1 MKLLLDVNVLLAL
14 AYQDH
19 TDHDRVSLWYA
30 ALPRE
35 GVTLATSSICELGFV
50 RVSVQVGLE
59 ASIPAAADT
68 LNGLFASSPIPFVRL
83 SDDLG
88 ASDLPAY
95 VKGPKQVTDGHLL
108 GLARKHGGQL
118 ASLDRGIPGAFPIP

>member
-1 MKLLLDVNVLLAL
+1 VKLLLDVNVLVAL

-19 TDHDRVSLWYA
+19 AEHERVSRWYA

-50 RVSVQVGLE
+50 RVSVQTGLE
-59 ASIPAAADT
+59 GSVPEATDT
-68 LNGLFASSPIPFVRL
+68 LKGLIVSSAVPFVRL
-83 SDDLG
+83 SDDQG

-118 ASLDRGIPGAFPIP
+118 ASLDRGIPGALAIP

>member
-1 MKLLLDVNVLLAL
+1 MKLLLDVNVLVAL

-19 TDHDRVSLWYA
+19 VEHERVSRWYA

-50 RVSVQVGLE
+50 RVSVQTGLE
-59 ASIPAAADT
+59 GSVPEATDT
-68 LNGLFASSPIPFVRL
+68 LKGLIVSSEVPFVRL

-95 VKGPKQVTDGHLL
+95 VKGPRQVTDGHLL

-118 ASLDRGIPGAFPIP
+118 ASLDRGIPGALAIP

>member
-1 MKLLLDVNVLLAL
+1 LLLDVNVLLAL

-19 TDHDRVSLWYA
+19 TDHDRVSRWYA

-35 GVTLATSSICELGFV
+35 SVTLATSSICELGFV

-59 ASIPAAADT
+59 ASVPAAADT
-68 LNGLFASSPIPFVRL
+68 LNGLFASSPIPFMRL

>member
-1 MKLLLDVNVLLAL
+1 MRLLLDVNVPLAL

-19 TDHDRVSLWYA
+19 TDHDRVSRWYA

-59 ASIPAAADT
+59 ASVPAAADT
-68 LNGLFASSPIPFVRL
+68 LNGLFASSPIPFMRL